1 MKPRFGAHIS
11 VVRGEEE
18 NITQGTWE
26 RNLNGPEITF
36 YYSNEIV
43 DVYKRQVCEYVI
55 QSAIRDNKTVKVEE
69 NTLIG
74 MDQWEV
80 LVNDDE
86 NTVWHFCIHVDDTKD
101 GCEKWVKENG
111 LTLEVTE

>member
-1 MKPRFGAHIS
+1 MNNDN
-11 VVRGEEE
+11 EEL
-18 NITQGTWE
+18 TWSEYVSE
-26 RNLNGPEITF
+26 RCKKLFTSDDLN
-36 YYSNEIV
+36 
-43 DVYKRQVCEYVI
+43 DHRVCEYVI